1 MSELFRGIKYLLIT
15 IIAYFAG
22 KRKQESDAIVDTIN
36 EKVETIEKEKK
47 NVTKEEVYD
56 ASNW

>member
-1 MSELFRGIKYLLIT
+1 MSEIVRGLKYVIMTLL
-15 IIAYFAG
+15 AYFAG
-22 KRKQESDAIVDTIN
+22 KRKQESDAIVETIN